1 MSTYYTV
8 YWGKSGGTLTI
19 SGKSVSGASNA
30 YTAAQQQALETM
42 TPPWRR
48 ADSNYGAD
56 ITAIRF
62 VNNPKCGDSGF
73 KSFYPLSYGS
83 GTRPWFSDL
92 SNLKSVSGGVDASA
106 VTETFLYGFGNNR
119 NLESLSLEGWSIKN
133 AKDIIGLINGGSF
146 IDSSLKTIS
155 FKNVNFANLSSVTT
169 KTLFASH
176 NLTSVNLSGCKMPKV
191 TSLAGFFSNCSKLTS
206 VDLTN
211 SDFSAVTSVERMF
224 FGCKSLKS
232 VTASGCLLTKMTDA
246 YGMFWGCTSLVNLSL
261 SGSRNTAVT
270 DLSAMF
276 SGCTSLKTTALGW
289 GISNVQ
295 TMRSMFLNCKAM
307 ETRDFSGWG
316 TLSRLTDVSLMFSG
330 CTSLR
335 SVTFT
340 GLTTGRLTSVNG
352 MFQDCPS
359 LESVDIA
366 HFDVSGCTTISKPF
380 YGCSKLA
387 TLDLHGWNLAS
398 CTQLVEPF
406 YGCNA
411 LATLDVSGWTTT
423 ALTTTNRLFTGL
435 PRLRSLDLTSWDTSK
450 VTDMGGMFHGCT
462 ALESVDLS
470 NADTS
475 KVINFSQADV
485 QDTLNYMPMFRG
497 CDNLTTVK
505 LGAKFTTAA
514 ARARDEPRSG
524 LYYSVLA
531 LAPAVNL
538 TSGKYVASD
547 DDLAQLEASEVAGTW
562 RIGGE
567 QMLTAFAYRTQGGQA
582 TSDGDDITIDCT
594 WRTNVTGA
602 TRILRV
608 FLKADGDSAY
618 PSNPTRT
625 LTLSGDAGNTVVT
638 LAGVGGGDYDL
649 RVEFYD
655 GDVTYVAFPSIAA
668 DVMLFSLSPQGDAIV
683 RGSLEIGGKLT
694 VGTTVLS
701 ETQLIRLLDL
711 I

>member
-1 MSTYYTV
+1 MATFYTV

-19 SGKSVSGASNA
+19 SGKSVSGASTA
-30 YTAAQQQALETM
+30 YTAAQQQAAATAI
-42 TPPWRR
+42 PPWRR
-48 ADSNYGAD
+48 SDSSNGTD

-62 VNNPKCGDSGF
+62 VNTPKCGNYGF
-73 KSFYPLSYGS
+73 VSNGAGS
-83 GTRPWFSDL
+83 SHPWFMNL
-92 SNLKSVSGGVDASA
+92 TNLKSVSGGVDASA
-106 VTETFLYGFGNNR
+106 VTANLTYGFGGCGK
-119 NLESLSLEGWSIKN
+119 LESISIEGWSIPN
-133 AKDIIGLINGGSF
+133 ATGITGLTVYSTTA
-146 IDSSLKTIS
+146 LKTVS
-155 FKNVNFANLSSVTT
+155 FKNVSLPKCTQLGYTFQGH
-169 KTLFASH
+169 K
-176 NLTSVNLSGCKMPKV
+176 NLTTVNLSGCKMPSMTDTKWM
-191 TSLAGFFSNCSKLTS
+191 FSGCEKLVS

-211 SDFSAVTSVERMF
+211 ADFSGVTTASYMF
-224 FGCKSLKS
+224 SSCKSLKT
-232 VTASGCLLTKMTDA
+232 VTATGCKLTSLTDA
-246 YGMFWGCTSLVNLSL
+246 SGMFYNCTSLVNLSL

-270 DLSAMF
+270 DLSGMF

-295 TMRSMFLNCKAM
+295 TMRSMFSNCKAM

-352 MFQDCPS
+352 MFQDCSS

-423 ALTTTNRLFTGL
+423 ALTSANRLFTGL

-567 QMLTAFAYRTQGGQA
+567 QMLTAFAYRTQDGQA
-582 TSDGDDITIDCT
+582 TSGGMDITIDCT
-594 WRTNVTGA
+594 WRTSASGG

-608 FLKADGDSAY
+608 FLKEDGDSAY

-683 RGSLEIGGKLT
+683 RGSLEIGGRLT

-701 ETQLIRLLDL
+701 ESQLIQLLGL